1 MLEFPIDYFKRH
13 GRWRSENA
21 KDGYV
26 KDDVTSRLQVS
37 RKLGLY
43 LLSATAFFV
52 ALDVFINNDQPTS
65 GGGGTNPMLGSGYKV
80 HASGV

>member
-1 MLEFPIDYFKRH
+1 M
-13 GRWRSENA
+13 
-21 KDGYV
+21 

-52 ALDVFINNDQPTS
+52 ALDVFINNGQPTS
-65 GGGGTNPMLGSGYKV
+65 GGGTNPMLGSGYNV